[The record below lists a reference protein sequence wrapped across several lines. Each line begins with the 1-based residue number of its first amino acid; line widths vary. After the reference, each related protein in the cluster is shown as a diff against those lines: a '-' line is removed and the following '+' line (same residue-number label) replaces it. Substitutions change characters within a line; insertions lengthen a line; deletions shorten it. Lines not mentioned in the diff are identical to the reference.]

1 MGGEGPELGA
11 LEQLNVE
18 SVQEERLKIGR
29 PIADRAQPLWLLLV
43 HAQVG
48 VRVEALEVVAGGGAG
63 GVGHPS
69 HAQRTRHRHLHT
81 TGVDPDSYWIRTR
94 YLNGLL
100 GPYSE
105 YGSGCRLT
113 NLSIAPF
120 GIK

>member
-48 VRVEALEVVAGGGAG
+48 VRVEALEVVAGGGPTG
-63 GVGHPS
+63 EVHPQA
-69 HAQRTRHRHLHT
+69 AQRTDQRQLAGKGGH
-81 TGVDPDSYWIRTR
+81 
-94 YLNGLL
+94 
-100 GPYSE
+100 
-105 YGSGCRLT
+105 
-113 NLSIAPF
+113 
-120 GIK
+120 